1 MKEFFEFLHIACSWL
16 CAACKSRNCCYI
28 LAACGP
34 GLLPNKVSAEQLCAF
49 TAVLIHS
56 WAGLTEDMTPK
67 RTEHAVCCHQLSLL
81 LSHGEWA
88 LGFKHVCSCL
98 HQFSRIINVSWHLP
112 PWLACQ
118 SNQRRSSLI
127 FFLIKVMI
135 FKGKDCVLSYLNLF
149 ILIPYWFSS
158 IIILFHKLF
167 SKQIRQIGNL

>member
-1 MKEFFEFLHIACSWL
+1 MCFHLKGEFHDKDYKRKYFNKILFVSHGTLYLTVGDIKIKWRNSLNSFTLHVPGSVL
-16 CAACKSRNCCYI
+16 PVKSRKCCYI

-49 TAVLIHS
+49 TAMLIRS
-56 WAGLTEDMTPK
+56 WAGLTEDMTPE

-81 LSHGEWA
+81 LSHGEWT

-98 HQFSRIINVSWHLP
+98 HQFSWIINVSWYLP

-127 FFLIKVMI
+127 FF
-135 FKGKDCVLSYLNLF
+135 
-149 ILIPYWFSS
+149 
-158 IIILFHKLF
+158 
-167 SKQIRQIGNL
+167 